1 MRLTWLPKIAGLAV
15 GVLLATW
22 IAGLAHPTAPAAPVT
37 GGILSECDGQLDR
50 IAIQYAGGMDFVWPV
65 YRQFLRDLPTAVQV
79 VLVCPGATE
88 KDELLG
94 AVGQPA
100 SRFTIVYTNHPMTTW
115 SRDRWLTFAARSA
128 SGLTSLV
135 APQTEAAADVWPD
148 RHGDERLAMDLAA
161 ALPDVTARRSPL
173 AFDGGDFLADSST
186 VFVAPA
192 VLERNLNRVVQSE
205 EELTAEVKKLIGEKR
220 LIFLRNAPPHH
231 VGMYMAI
238 TRDGEAIVGD
248 PSLGH
253 GLFNPTA
260 KAQPTAIDSD
270 WSLTTQ
276 RQFDDVAD
284 QVRAAGYRVRRIP
297 TVVAPDG
304 KTYLTYVNGL
314 IDQRD
319 GHRTFYLPVYKG
331 QDDMNRAATQVWESV
346 GYQVR
351 PITCTSVFPH
361 FGTLHCL
368 VNVLKRS

>member
-1 MRLTWLPKIAGLAV
+1 V
-15 GVLLATW
+15 G
-22 IAGLAHPTAPAAPVT
+22 PMAPAAPLT
-37 GGILSECDGQLDR
+37 GGILSECDGRLDL
-50 IAIQYAGGMDFVWPV
+50 IAIQYTGGMDFVWPV
-65 YRQFLRDLPTAVQV
+65 YRQFLRDLPTDVKV
-79 VLVCPGATE
+79 VLVCPGASE

-94 AVGQPA
+94 AIGQPA

-115 SRDRWLTFAARSA
+115 SRDRWLTFAPRSA
-128 SGLTSLV
+128 SGLTSLI
-135 APQTEAAADVWPD
+135 APQIEAAAEVWPD

-173 AFDGGDFLADSST
+173 VFDGGDFLADSTT

-192 VLERNLNRVVQSE
+192 VLERNLYRTVQSE
-205 EELTAEVKKLIGEKR
+205 DELAAEAKKLIGDKR
-220 LIFLRNAPPHH
+220 LVFLHNAPPHH

-238 TRDGEAIVGD
+238 AGDGEAIIGD
-248 PSLGH
+248 PSLGQ
-253 GLFNPTA
+253 GMYRPGSKLIEPDGSPA
-260 KAQPTAIDSD
+260 
-270 WSLTTQ
+270 TQ

-331 QDDMNRAATQVWESV
+331 QDEMNHAAEQVWQSL
-346 GYQVR
+346 GYDVH
-351 PITCTSVFPH
+351 PIDCTSVFPH